1 MHDDYFNF
9 VEQLFAS
16 EQQPLERPQ
25 ALKGLRVL
33 DLSHMI
39 FGPTAARVLAQHGA
53 EVIKVELPYT
63 GDYWRSSTYWGKY
76 WKHSNPLWNFINHSK
91 YFVAID
97 VKEPQGRDLILK
109 LAEMSD
115 VVIENFSPGTVEA
128 WGIGYSTLS
137 AKNPKV
143 IYASCSTFGQ
153 HGPFRYF
160 PGWDLLAQGA
170 SGMLGATGHDGT
182 DQYFK
187 IPDFYGDFCPGLY
200 AAMMILMG
208 LNYRERTGKG
218 QYMDICQAEI
228 LMRALPH
235 FSYMKAMG
243 EDIGRTGGQDPSM
256 SPSGIFKTAEGT
268 FVALAIASDAQF
280 SSLCRAMARPELAQ
294 DPRYALALDRLR
306 KENASTINQQ
316 VAQWISGLGVDALMT
331 LAENNGFPAAPVKDD
346 LQISQDSWRQ
356 ERDNV
361 VVFDDPMYGKLKM
374 ESTTVRLSTTPAR
387 IQWLTRPLG
396 YHNRYIFKS
405 LLGLS
410 EDRIR
415 SLEKARVVGYW
426 DYRVGQRPPVY
437 YDIDNDPIFN
447 YQGSENG

>member
-1 MHDDYFNF
+1 MHDDYFDF
-9 VEQLFAS
+9 VEQLYDTDQITAK
-16 EQQPLERPQ
+16 PRALE
-25 ALKGLRVL
+25 GLRVL

-39 FGPTAARVLAQHGA
+39 FGPTAARVLAQYGA
-53 EVIKVELPYT
+53 EVIKVELPFT

-97 VKEPQGRDLILK
+97 VKEPRGREMILQ
-109 LAEMSD
+109 LAEKSD

-137 AKNPKV
+137 AKNPKIV
-143 IYASCSTFGQ
+143 YASCSTFGQ
-153 HGPFRYF
+153 YGPFRYF

-170 SGMLGATGHDGT
+170 SGMLSATGYEGT

-200 AAMMILMG
+200 SAMMIVMG
-208 LNYRERTGKG
+208 RNDRARKGKG

-235 FSYMKAMG
+235 FSYFKSMG
-243 EDIGRTGGQDPSM
+243 EDIGRTGGHDPAM
-256 SPSGIFKTAEGT
+256 SPSGIFKAAQGA

-280 SSLCRAMARPELAQ
+280 QGLCSAMEKPELGQ
-294 DPRYALALDRLR
+294 DSRFSKALDRL
-306 KENASTINQQ
+306 KPENAAAIEQL
-316 VAQWISGLGVDALMT
+316 VAQWVSGLAVDGLMS
-331 LAENNGFPAAPVKDD
+331 LAQTHGFPAAPVRDD
-346 LQISQDSWRQ
+346 LEISEERWRQ
-356 ERDNV
+356 ERGNV
-361 VVFDDPMYGKLKM
+361 VVFDDPMYGKLKL
-374 ESTTVRLSTTPAR
+374 ESTTVRLSATPAR

-415 SLEKARVVGYW
+415 ELEKARVVGYW

-437 YDIDNDPIFN
+437 YDIENDPIFN
-447 YQGSENG
+447 YQDGNNG